1 MSDHFCLGSI
11 RLVQPLTDLSN
22 SSYWLS
28 IRLTRY
34 RARPPHSFIRIHIS
48 IREENFYLPQ
58 CVDNY
63 QHIKLYDYS
72 IQNPFIRVQALSLYD
87 NAHLQYS
94 IIKNNINEKI
104 FSINK
109 QTGFIQLMT
118 SMQNN
123 HISKS
128 DYLLTV
134 QALDKQHQLSVDCY
148 LKVHFIQRQQLTPK
162 FLYSPIYNID
172 LAEISYKNGRLRQ
185 RLFQVVALLDHQ
197 VYHRNLEIRYRITDS
212 NQYFIINRQ
221 TGYIASK
228 QSLYPYTTYEFD
240 VRENIENYFDR
251 EYWM

>member
-1 MSDHFCLGSI
+1 
-11 RLVQPLTDLSN
+11 
-22 SSYWLS
+22 
-28 IRLTRY
+28 
-34 RARPPHSFIRIHIS
+34 
-48 IREENFYLPQ
+48 
-58 CVDNY
+58 
-63 QHIKLYDYS
+63 
-72 IQNPFIRVQALSLYD
+72 
-87 NAHLQYS
+87 
-94 IIKNNINEKI
+94 
-104 FSINK
+104 
-109 QTGFIQLMT
+109 MT

-134 QALDKQHQLSVDCY
+134 QALDKQHQLSVGCY

-197 VYHRNLEIRYRITDS
+197 VYHKNLEIRYRITDS

-240 VRENIENYFDR
+240 VRENIENYFEGVNRKHLQDL
-251 EYWM
+251 WMKKRTSMTNAFPLHRYLFSFLKYRSFNTGNP